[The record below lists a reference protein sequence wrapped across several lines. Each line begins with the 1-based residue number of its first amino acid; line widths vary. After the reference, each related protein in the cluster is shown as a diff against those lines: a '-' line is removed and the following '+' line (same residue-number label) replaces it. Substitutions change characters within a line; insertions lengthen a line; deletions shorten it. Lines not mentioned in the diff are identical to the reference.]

1 MVLLYLAISWVRIA
15 SDFSLGVARVEWT
28 WTTALVRGES
38 NATVYARSDNP
49 RGFWWCTTIKVVIH
63 AILTLGVLIVLL
75 ET

>member
-1 MVLLYLAISWVRIA
+1 MRLFIKVKNRAEPRVR
-15 SDFSLGVARVEWT
+15 DFEWT